1 MVRAWLANPLPCA
14 HSRRVVLRRDVAA
27 LGLFGL
33 AEYGPWVAM
42 LVYAY
47 SQGGS
52 AATGIVSFALLM
64 PTALFAPLAGPLT
77 DRFGASRTLFGAY
90 CSQAVVM
97 AATAVSL
104 LSDAPPVVSYVLG
117 ALTAMLLVVTHSAH
131 AVVSPGLAR
140 TAEQLVAL
148 NAVTL
153 WMISLG
159 VVLAPAAAGLI
170 LEVGTPGAVYA
181 AGAGC
186 LVGSAVL
193 VAPLRNLVPPLAR
206 GADATAHGAL
216 QQLAE
221 GAHML
226 ARSSAPREVITVFAT
241 TYFVVG
247 AIDVLAVV
255 LAIETFELG
264 SSGAAYLTATHG
276 AGAVLGAVASLALVG
291 RSRLTR
297 FMLGATLLAACA
309 FVLLGFVTT
318 VLIAFVVAVITGISR
333 SVMEVSGGTLLQ
345 RVTSTALLAR
355 IFAFKDAVAMAAWA
369 LGSIT
374 VPIVIA
380 LADLRAAIL
389 VTGLLVPALV
399 LLRLRPLLAVD
410 AAATVPAVRIALLRS
425 LRIFRA
431 LPVPELEG
439 VARNAWDVSVLAG
452 EVIVRQGEAGDTYF
466 AIADGIFEVVKGDV
480 VENTLTRGDGF
491 GEIALIDDVPRTAT
505 VRAVT
510 DATLVAIAREPF
522 LVAVTGHAPTRD
534 TVRRVAAERHAA
546 DRD

>member
-1 MVRAWLANPLPCA
+1 
-14 HSRRVVLRRDVAA
+14 
-27 LGLFGL
+27 
-33 AEYGPWVAM
+33 
-42 LVYAY
+42 
-47 SQGGS
+47 
-52 AATGIVSFALLM
+52 
-64 PTALFAPLAGPLT
+64 
-77 DRFGASRTLFGAY
+77 
-90 CSQAVVM
+90 
-97 AATAVSL
+97 
-104 LSDAPPVVSYVLG
+104 VSYVLG
-117 ALTAMLLVVTHSAH
+117 AVTAMLLVITHSAH

-153 WMISLG
+153 WIFSLG
-159 VVLAPAAAGLI
+159 IVAAPAAAGLI

-186 LVGSAVL
+186 LVGSAL
-193 VAPLRNLVPPLAR
+193 LLAPLRDLVPPLAR
-206 GADATAHGAL
+206 SADATAHGAVR
-216 QQLAE
+216 QIAE
-221 GAHML
+221 GAHLL
-226 ARSSAPREVITVFAT
+226 ARASAPREVIIVFAT

-247 AIDVLAVV
+247 AIDVLAVI

-264 SSGAAYLTATHG
+264 SSGAAYLTAAHG
-276 AGAVLGAVASLALVG
+276 AGAVLGAVSSLALVG
-291 RSRLTR
+291 RSLLAR

-309 FVLLGFVTT
+309 FVLLGLVTT
-318 VLIAFVVAVITGISR
+318 VLIAFTVAVVTGVSR

-355 IFAFKDAVAMAAWA
+355 VFAFKDAVAMGAWA

-374 VPIVIA
+374 IPIVIA
-380 LADLRAAIL
+380 LADLRTAIL
-389 VTGLLVPALV
+389 VTGLFVPALV

-439 VARNAWDVSVLAG
+439 VARNAWDVSVPAG
-452 EVIVRQGEAGDTYF
+452 EVIVRQGEPGDTYF
-466 AIADGIFEVVKGDV
+466 AIADGTVEVTKDDV
-480 VENTLTRGDGF
+480 AEGTLTRGDGF

-534 TVRRVAAERHAA
+534 TVRRVASERHPA
-546 DRD
+546 DRDSLR

>member
-1 MVRAWLANPLPCA
+1 VRALAK
-14 HSRRVVLRRDVAA
+14 SGVLRRDVAA

-64 PTALFAPLAGPLT
+64 PTALFAPFGGPLT
-77 DRFGASRTLFGAY
+77 DRFGASRTLFAAY

-193 VAPLRNLVPPLAR
+193 VAPLRNLVPPLAP

-216 QQLAE
+216 QQVAE

-291 RSRLTR
+291 RSRLAR

-399 LLRLRPLLAVD
+399 LRLRPLLAVD

-439 VARNAWDVSVLAG
+439 VARNAWDVSVRAG

-466 AIADGIFEVVKGDV
+466 AIADGTFEVVKGDV

>member
-1 MVRAWLANPLPCA
+1 MAREPSPVRALAR
-14 HSRRVVLRRDVAA
+14 SGVLRRDVAA

-52 AATGIVSFALLM
+52 AATGIVSFALLV
-64 PTALFAPLAGPLT
+64 PTALFAPFGGPLT

-90 CSQAVVM
+90 SAQALVM
-97 AATAVSL
+97 AATAGSL
-104 LSDAPPVVSYVLG
+104 LYGAPPVVSYALG
-117 ALTAMLLVVTHSAH
+117 AATAMLLVVTHSAH

-153 WMISLG
+153 WILSVG
-159 VVLAPAAAGLI
+159 VFVAPAAAGLI
-170 LEVGTPGAVYA
+170 LEVGSPGAVYA

-186 LVGSAVL
+186 LVGSALL

-206 GADATAHGAL
+206 DVDAATQGAL
-216 QQLAE
+216 QQLAQ
-221 GAHML
+221 GARML
-226 ARSSAPREVITVFAT
+226 ARSTASREVVIVLAT
-241 TYFVVG
+241 SYFVVG

-255 LAIETFELG
+255 LAVETFELG
-264 SSGAAYLTATHG
+264 NSGAAYLTAAHG

-291 RSRLTR
+291 RSRLAR
-297 FMLGATLLAACA
+297 FMLGASLLAACA
-309 FVLLGFVTT
+309 FVLLGFVTS
-318 VLIAFVVAVITGISR
+318 VLLAFVVAVETGISR
-333 SVMEVSGGTLLQ
+333 SLLEVSGHTLLQ

-355 IFAFKDAVAMAAWA
+355 VFAFKDAVAMGAWA
-369 LGSIT
+369 LGSIM

-380 LADLRAAIL
+380 LADIRAAL
-389 VTGLLVPALV
+389 FVTGLLMPAII

-410 AAATVPAVRIALLRS
+410 SAATVPAVRIALLRS

-439 VARNAWDVSVLAG
+439 VARNAWDVSAAAG
-452 EVIVRQGEAGDTYF
+452 EVVVRQGEAGDTYF
-466 AIADGIFEVVKGDV
+466 AIADGMVEVVKDDV
-480 VENTLTRGDGF
+480 AENTLQRGDGF

-505 VRAVT
+505 VIALT

-534 TVRRVAAERHAA
+534 TVRRVAPERHP
-546 DRD
+546 RNPV